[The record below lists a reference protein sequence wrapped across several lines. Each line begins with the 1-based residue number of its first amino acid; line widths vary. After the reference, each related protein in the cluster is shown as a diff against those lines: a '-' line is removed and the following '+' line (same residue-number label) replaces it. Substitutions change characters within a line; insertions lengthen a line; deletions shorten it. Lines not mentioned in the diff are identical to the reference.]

1 MAKKPKKMTEDE
13 LASKLSQE
21 IEQATGHMNSELSGQ
36 REDNMKYYL
45 GEKFGNEIDGRSEIV
60 TTDVRDT
67 VEYIMPS
74 LMRIF
79 TTHQNV
85 AEFEPQGP
93 EDVEMAKQATDYVN
107 YVFNR
112 QNNGFKVLYDVF
124 KDALISK
131 TGIVKHYWEE
141 KTEVSTEHYENLTE
155 IEYQAVLAND
165 ELEVLQH
172 TEKMVQEA
180 QLDENGMMISP
191 EIISHDLKAKRTKTG
206 GQVKVV
212 AVPPEEFL
220 ISRRAVDIESAQ
232 FVCHRVKKSV
242 SDLILEGY
250 DPKVVEN
257 MPSYT
262 QSQAEYNEERLARFS
277 YDDDAI
283 PPDEGSGAN
292 RKIWLDECYTHI
304 DFDGDG
310 IAELRKITKGGN
322 KILENI
328 EIDYI
333 PFSTICPLPIP
344 HKFYGMSVADTV
356 KDIQL
361 IKSTIVRNILDNMYL
376 TNNARYAVLAGQV
389 ELDDLL
395 TSRPGGIVR
404 MRAPGAVTPLPTPQ
418 ISPDA
423 FNTVRYLDQVREE
436 RSGVSKMTQ
445 GLNPDVLT
453 SHVTSGAISAATES
467 AMQRTELIARIFAET
482 GIKDVFRCIYQ
493 LVQRYEDREKMVFL
507 NNRFVPIDPSK
518 WKDKLNCTVN
528 VGVGSGSQQ
537 SKMQTMSSIMNIMQ
551 GLVQNGGMGSLVTP
565 QNIYN
570 AVSEFMAQS
579 GYKNSDMFVSNPQM
593 MPPPQPPQPSI
604 EEKVQQQKAQV
615 ELQKLQLQAKELEIE
630 TQIKAQELKLKQE
643 ESAINLALKNKDLEI
658 KKSQLELNEQEL
670 ALEAVQNRPVGI
682 GPS

>member
-257 MPSYT
+257 MPSYS

-423 FNTVRYLDQVREE
+423 FNMVRYLDQVREE

>member
-79 TTHQNV
+79 TTHHNV

-180 QLDENGMMISP
+180 QLDENGMMVSP

-206 GQVKVV
+206 GQVRVV
-212 AVPPEEFL
+212 SVPPEEFL

-232 FVCHRVKKSV
+232 FICHRVKKSV

-257 MPSYT
+257 MPSYS

-322 KILENI
+322 EILENI

-423 FNTVRYLDQVREE
+423 FNMVRYLDQVREE

-682 GPS
+682 GPT

>member
-172 TEKMVQEA
+172 TEKIVQEA
-180 QLDENGMMISP
+180 QLDENGLMISP

-206 GQVKVV
+206 GQVRVV
-212 AVPPEEFL
+212 SVPPEEFL
-220 ISRRAVDIESAQ
+220 ISRRAVDIESAK
-232 FVCHRVKKSV
+232 FICHRVKKSV

-257 MPSYT
+257 MPSYS

-322 KILENI
+322 EILENI

-423 FNTVRYLDQVREE
+423 FNMVRYLDQVREE

-682 GPS
+682 GPT

>member
-1 MAKKPKKMTEDE
+1 MAKKNKNMSDSE
-13 LASKLSQE
+13 LASHLSSE
-21 IEQATGHMNSELSGQ
+21 IEQATGHMNSELSNQ
-36 REDNMKYYL
+36 REDSMKYYL

-79 TTHQNV
+79 TTHNNV

-93 EDVEMAKQATDYVN
+93 EDVEMAQQATDYVN
-107 YVFNR
+107 YVFNK

-141 KTEVSTEHYENLTE
+141 KTEVSTENYTNLTE
-155 IEYQAVLAND
+155 IEYQSILAND
-165 ELEVLQH
+165 DLEVLQH
-172 TEKMVQEA
+172 TETTMQEA
-180 QLDENGMMISP
+180 QVDQNGMMISP
-191 EIISHDLKAKRTKTG
+191 EVITHDVKAKRTESS
-206 GQVKVV
+206 GQVRVV
-212 AVPPEEFL
+212 SVPPEEFL

-232 FVCHRVKKSV
+232 FICHRVKKTV

-250 DPKVVEN
+250 DKAIVEDL
-257 MPSYT
+257 PTYS
-262 QSQAEYNEERLARFS
+262 QSQAEFNEERLARFS
-277 YDDDAI
+277 FDDDSI
-283 PPDEGSGAN
+283 PPDEGEGAS
-292 RKIWLDECYTHI
+292 RQVWLDECYTYI
-304 DFDGDG
+304 DLDGDG
-310 IAELRKITKGGN
+310 VAELRKITKGGN
-322 KILENI
+322 QILENV

-333 PFSTICPLPIP
+333 PFSAICPLPIP

-404 MRAPGAVTPLPTPQ
+404 MRAPGAVTPLPSPQ
-418 ISPDA
+418 ITGDA
-423 FNTVRYLDQVREE
+423 FNMVKYLDQIREE

-445 GLNPDVLT
+445 GLNPDVLN

-467 AMQRTELIARIFAET
+467 SMQRIELIARIFAET
-482 GIKDVFRCIYQ
+482 GIKDVFKCIYQ
-493 LVQRYEDREKMVFL
+493 LVQRYEDREKIVFL
-507 NNRFVPIDPSK
+507 NNKFVPIDVSR
-518 WKDKLNCTVN
+518 WRDKLNCTIN
-528 VGVGSGSQQ
+528 VGIGSGSQQ
-537 SKMQTMSSIMNIMQ
+537 SKMQTMNGIMQ
-551 GLVQNGGMGSLVTP
+551 IIQQLVQNGGMGTLVTP

-579 GYKNSDMFVSNPQM
+579 GYKNADQFISNPQM
-593 MPPPQPPQPSI
+593 MPPQQPPEPTP
-604 EEKVQQQKAQV
+604 EEKIANQKAEIEV
-615 ELQKLQLQAKELEIE
+615 QKLQLQAKETEID
-630 TQIKAQELKLKQE
+630 TAIKAQELKLKE
-643 ESAINLALKNKDLEI
+643 DEAVIDLALKQEELKI
-658 KKSQLELNEQEL
+658 KKSQLALNEAEL
-670 ALEAVQNRPVGI
+670 ALEAVQGRPVGI
-682 GPS
+682 GPK

>member
-79 TTHQNV
+79 TTHNNI

-93 EDVEMAKQATDYVN
+93 EDVQMAQQATDYVN

-165 ELEVLQH
+165 ELEVLEH
-172 TEKMVQEA
+172 TETQIQEA
-180 QLDENGMMISP
+180 QLDENGMMVSP
-191 EIISHDLKAKRTKTG
+191 EIISHALKAKRTKTS

-220 ISRRAVDIESAQ
+220 ISRRAVDIHTAQ
-232 FVCHRVKKSV
+232 FICHRVKKSV

-250 DPKVVEN
+250 DPKIVEN
-257 MPSYT
+257 MPSYS

-292 RKIWLDECYTHI
+292 RQIWLDECYTHI

-322 KILENI
+322 EILENVEI
-328 EIDYI
+328 EYI

-423 FNTVRYLDQVREE
+423 FNMVRYLDQVREE

-482 GIKDVFRCIYQ
+482 GIKDVFRCIYE
-493 LVQRYEDREKMVFL
+493 LVQRYEDREKIVFL

-518 WKDKLNCTVN
+518 WKDRLNCTVN

-551 GLVQNGGMGSLVTP
+551 GLIQNGAMGSLVTP

-570 AVSEFMAQS
+570 AVSEFVAQS

-593 MPPPQPPQPSI
+593 MPPPQPPQPTV
-604 EEKVQQQKAQV
+604 EEKVQAQKAQV

-643 ESAINLALKNKDLEI
+643 EAAVNLALKNKDLEI

-670 ALEAVQNRPVGI
+670 ALEAVQNRPIGI
-682 GPS
+682 GPT

>member
-172 TEKMVQEA
+172 TEKIVQEA
-180 QLDENGMMISP
+180 QLDENGMMVSP

-206 GQVKVV
+206 GQVRVV
-212 AVPPEEFL
+212 SVPPEEFL

-232 FVCHRVKKSV
+232 FICHRVKKSV

-257 MPSYT
+257 MPSYS

-322 KILENI
+322 EILENI

-423 FNTVRYLDQVREE
+423 FNMVRYLDQVREE

-493 LVQRYEDREKMVFL
+493 LIQRYEDREKMVFL

-682 GPS
+682 GPT